1 MVPGCEMVRFVA
13 TGTEATMSALGL
25 ARAATGR
32 PGVLKF
38 AGCYHGHGDSFLI
51 RAGSGAATAGVPDS
65 PGVTEGTATDTR
77 IARYNDL
84 DDVTRSEEH
93 TSEIQPH

>member
-13 TGTEATMSALGL
+13 TGTEATMSALRR

-32 PGVLKF
+32 PGVLKS
-38 AGCYHGHGDSFLI
+38 AGCYHGDGVSLLI

-77 IARYNDL
+77 IARYN
-84 DDVTRSEEH
+84 RSEEH
-93 TSEIQPH
+93 TSELPSNSFISYY